1 MYTIDIKMTRPN
13 TDVIFYT
20 LKDEAVDASIKQ
32 YFYMTYMATGKFLLN
47 ESVLSEDGLVLMLTL
62 YWESQE
68 EYTLFQ
74 NDIYL
79 KENFYNDRNTYWE
92 ANQITYEVLSMQDI

>member
-1 MYTIDIKMTRPN
+1 MTRPN

-20 LKDEAVDASIKQ
+20 LKDDAVDAEIKR
-32 YFYMTYMATGKFLLN
+32 YFYITYMQTGKFIVN
-47 ESVLSEDGLVLMLTL
+47 ESVLSEDGLTLMITL

-68 EYTLFQ
+68 EYAHLL
-74 NDIYL
+74 NDSYL
-79 KENFYNDRNTYWE
+79 KENFYNDRNAYWA